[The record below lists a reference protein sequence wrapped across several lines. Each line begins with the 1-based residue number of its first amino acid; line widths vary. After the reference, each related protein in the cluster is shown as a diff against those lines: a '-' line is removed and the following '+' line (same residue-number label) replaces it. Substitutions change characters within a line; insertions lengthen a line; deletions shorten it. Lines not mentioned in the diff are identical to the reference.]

1 MAGSALRIG
10 VACSREAMPDRL
22 TMFQSSEFES
32 DFALGMDNATLARA
46 TMGTSLGFHIVFAV
60 LGVGL
65 PLLMSVAEGLALW
78 RHDENWML
86 LARRWSKA
94 FGILFAVG
102 AVSGTV
108 LSFELGLLWPRFM
121 AFSGAIFGLP
131 FTAEGFAFFIEAIF
145 LGLYLYGWNRLSPVQ
160 HWLTSIPIA
169 LSGAASSVFVVM
181 ANAWMNTPSGFRLG
195 SDGSLLR
202 VDPLAAA
209 LNPSTATEDPHML
222 VSAYVVTGFLVAAVY
237 AAGLLR
243 GRDDIFHRRGL
254 AAGMAM
260 AAVAIVLAG
269 ITGDSS
275 ARFVYG
281 AQPAKFA
288 ALEGVYKTQRGAPIT
303 LGGIPSDSE
312 HRVLYGIEI
321 PKALSF
327 LAAFDLNA
335 EVKGLDSF
343 PPADRPNPVLVH
355 LSFDGMVGLGTFIG
369 LLAALFWLI
378 AIRRR
383 KIPKPRLLLMG
394 LVLAGPASVAA
405 MEAGWFVTE
414 FGRQPWIVYGIMRTT
429 QAATTAPALGLTF
442 AIFIVIYAA
451 LAVATAS
458 LLLRLAART
467 RAGQVSDE

>member
-1 MAGSALRIG
+1 
-10 VACSREAMPDRL
+10 
-22 TMFQSSEFES
+22 
-32 DFALGMDNATLARA
+32 MDNATLARA

-60 LGVGL
+60 LGVGM

-78 RHDENWML
+78 RRDEAWMV
-86 LARRWSKA
+86 LARRWSRA
-94 FGILFAVG
+94 FAVLFAVG

-121 AFSGAIFGLP
+121 AFSGGIFGLP
-131 FTAEGFAFFIEAIF
+131 FSAEGFAFFLEAIF
-145 LGLYLYGWNRLSPVQ
+145 LGLYLYGWERLSPFK

-169 LSGAASSVFVVM
+169 LSGAASAVFVVM
-181 ANAWMNTPSGFRLG
+181 ANAWMNSPAGF
-195 SDGSLLR
+195 LLSNGKLVR

-209 LNPSTATEDPHML
+209 FNPSTPTEDPHML

-243 GRDDIFHRRGL
+243 GRNDVFHRRGL

-288 ALEGVYKTQRGAPIT
+288 AMEGLYRTQRGAPIT
-303 LGGIPSDSE
+303 IGGIPSDSQQ
-312 HRVLYGIEI
+312 RVLYGIQI
-321 PKALSF
+321 PKGLSF
-327 LAAFDLNA
+327 LAAFDPNA
-335 EVKGLDSF
+335 QVLGLDDF

-355 LSFDGMVGLGTFIG
+355 LSFDGMVGLGTLIG
-369 LLAALFWLI
+369 LLAAAFWLMV
-378 AIRRR
+378 IRRR
-383 KIPKPRLLLMG
+383 RVPGWRPLLIG
-394 LVLAGPASVAA
+394 LVVAGPASVAA

-414 FGRQPWIVYGIMRTT
+414 FGRQPWIVYGIMRTSD
-429 QAATTAPALGLTF
+429 AATSAPALGLTF
-442 AIFIVIYAA
+442 AIFIAIYAA
-451 LAVATAS
+451 LALTTGR
-458 LLLRLAART
+458 LLLALAARERT
-467 RAGQVSDE
+467 KEVGE